1 MRRLAA
7 ALAATTLIAAALAPA
22 SAAFAADVPAIT
34 VGIGADLQTKAEKSY
49 GVRELDY
56 LKKDLTREVA
66 EAFSRRNAQPV
77 QRVDLVI
84 ESATPNR
91 PTFRQLQRPGLSL
104 DSLGLGGASITGT
117 ITALDG
123 TVTPVSYHWYETN
136 FQNLWGAISWSDA
149 WRTFDR
155 FAGKIA
161 RGDRPQEAN
170 YTPDRY
176 AGDFGRW
183 R

>member
-1 MRRLAA
+1 MRPLA
-7 ALAATTLIAAALAPA
+7 ALALTGLIASAAP
-22 SAAFAADVPAIT
+22 AAFAADVPAIS
-34 VGIGADLQTKAEKSY
+34 VGIGADLQSKAEKSY

-66 EAFSRRNAQPV
+66 EAFSRSNAQPV
-77 QRVDLVI
+77 QSVDLVI

-91 PTFRQLQRPGLSL
+91 PTFRQLQRPGLSME
-104 DSLGLGGASITGT
+104 SLGLGGASITGT
-117 ITALDG
+117 ITGLDG
-123 TVTPVSYHWYETN
+123 VVTPVSYHWYETN
-136 FQNLWGAISWSDA
+136 FQNLWAAVSWSDA

-155 FAGKIA
+155 FAGRIA
-161 RGDRPQEAN
+161 RGDRPQQARF
-170 YTPDRY
+170 TPDRY